1 MLRIRF
7 KAKALNPDDPAVP
20 QSGWVEGFY
29 FEDLD
34 NGEVC
39 SFIFNTPC
47 VWKVDRSTLRAL
59 RLPDIGEYQDPI
71 TKTEDIKE
79 LQERLVQTTIDFI
92 NERKLKDI
100 WAVGF
105 NVDGLSAETTKYG
118 KWVPT
123 IDSSISV
130 EGLQEE
136 EDGCVVRKQIGSY
149 M

>member
-7 KAKALNPDDPAVP
+7 KAKALNPNDPEVP

-34 NGEVC
+34 NGELC

-136 EDGCVVRKQIGSY
+136 DGCVVRKQIGSY